1 MHFFGQYCSSPGKR
15 SNVNGGI
22 YHNAGRTTES
32 CVVFTSHQSVDI
44 NAPSNFGNWGPTA
57 AKSWQGIYTHIS
69 EIVSAIL

>member
-44 NAPSNFGNWGPTA
+44 NAPSNFGN
-57 AKSWQGIYTHIS
+57 
-69 EIVSAIL
+69 